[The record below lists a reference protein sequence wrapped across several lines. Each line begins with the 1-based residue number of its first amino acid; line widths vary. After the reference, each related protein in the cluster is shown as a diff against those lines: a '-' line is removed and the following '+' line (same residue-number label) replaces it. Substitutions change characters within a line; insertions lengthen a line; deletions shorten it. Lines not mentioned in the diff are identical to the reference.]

1 MESLLSI
8 AVGILF
14 ATGIYMMLRRNLI
27 KFIFGFM
34 LMGNGINL
42 LIFTV
47 GRLTRGTAPIVPEDL
62 EYLDGAV
69 IQDFANPLPQA
80 LILTAIVIGFGFVA
94 FSLVLLY
101 RTYTVEKSLDT
112 DMLQEAVLPEVIP

>member
-8 AVGILF
+8 AVGVLF
-14 ATGIYMMLRRNLI
+14 ASGIYMMLRRNLI
-27 KFIFGFM
+27 KFIFGFI

-47 GRLTRGTAPIVPEDL
+47 GRLTKGNPPLVPEDAYTM
-62 EYLDGAV
+62 EGAV
-69 IQDFANPLPQA
+69 ITNFANPLPQA

-101 RTYTVEKSLDT
+101 RTYTVENTLDT
-112 DMLQEAVLPEVIP
+112 DKLQEDVLPEVIV